1 MSVTVVT
8 PKRPEGHY
16 RASGSL
22 RSEWTK
28 LHTVRSTVWTLVT
41 LVVASI
47 GVSILASAE
56 TASHWATISAADKV
70 GYDPTNL
77 SLSGFALGQLAIGV
91 LGLLIITAEYST
103 GTIRATLA
111 AVPNRPLVLATK
123 AAVFG
128 GVAFLVGE
136 ALSFIMFLSGQSLLS
151 GRAPDASLGQ
161 PGVLW
166 AVVLA
171 GVYVAGLG
179 LVALGLGAIIRHT
192 AGAISALVGLLFIL
206 PLILK
211 ALPNSINDA
220 VGQYF
225 PSEVG
230 SAMASVHQQAHSL
243 SPPAALGVLCGYV
256 VVALGIGGWL
266 MVRRDA

>member
-1 MSVTVVT
+1 VTTTVV
-8 PKRPEGHY
+8 PLNNPEGHY

-47 GVSILASAE
+47 GVSILACAE
-56 TASHWATISAADKV
+56 TASHWATMSAVDKV
-70 GYDPTNL
+70 GYHPTNL
-77 SLSGFALGQLAIGV
+77 SLSGFA
-91 LGLLIITAEYST
+91 
-103 GTIRATLA
+103 
-111 AVPNRPLVLATK
+111 
-123 AAVFG
+123 
-128 GVAFLVGE
+128 
-136 ALSFIMFLSGQSLLS
+136 
-151 GRAPDASLGQ
+151 PDAVLGQ
-161 PGVLW
+161 PGVLR

-192 AGAISALVGLLFIL
+192 AGAISALVGLLFIV

-211 ALPNSINDA
+211 ALPDSIDNSLS
-220 VGQYF
+220 QYF
-225 PSEVG
+225 PSDVG
-230 SAMASVHQQAHSL
+230 SAMASVHQQAHTL
-243 SPPAALGVLCGYV
+243 SPLAALGVLCAYA

>member
-1 MSVTVVT
+1 VTATVAT
-8 PKRPEGHY
+8 LKRPEGHY
-16 RASGSL
+16 RASGSF

-28 LHTVRSTVWTLVT
+28 LYTVRSTVWTLVT

-47 GVSILASAE
+47 GVSILACAE
-56 TASHWATISAADKV
+56 TASHWATLSAADKV

-91 LGLLIITAEYST
+91 LGVLIITAEYST

-128 GVAFLVGE
+128 VVALLVGE

-151 GRAPDASLGQ
+151 GQAPDAALGQ
-161 PGVLW
+161 PGVLG

-192 AGAISALVGLLFIL
+192 AGAISALVGLLFIV

-211 ALPNSINDA
+211 ALPQSIDNSLS
-220 VGQYF
+220 QYF

-230 SAMASVHQQAHSL
+230 SAMGSVHQQAHTL
-243 SPPAALGVLCGYV
+243 SPVAASAVLCAYV

>member
-1 MSVTVVT
+1 VTATLATVN
-8 PKRPEGHY
+8 RPEGHY

-28 LHTVRSTVWTLVT
+28 FHTVRSTVWTLAT

-47 GVSILASAE
+47 GVSIIASAE
-56 TASHWATISAADKV
+56 TASHWATMSAADKV
-70 GYDPTNL
+70 GYDPTNV
-77 SLSGFALGQLAIGV
+77 SLSGFALGQIAVGV
-91 LGLLIITAEYST
+91 LGVLIITAEYST

-128 GVAFLVGE
+128 VVAFVLGE

-151 GRAPDASLGQ
+151 GRAPDAALGQ
-161 PGVLW
+161 PGVLR

-179 LVALGLGAIIRHT
+179 LVALGLGSIIRHT
-192 AGAISALVGLLFIL
+192 AGAISALVGLLFIV
-206 PLILK
+206 PLILS
-211 ALPNSINDA
+211 ALPDSINNA
-220 VGQYF
+220 LSQYF
-225 PSEVG
+225 PSDVG
-230 SAMASVHQQAHSL
+230 SAMASVHQQAHTL
-243 SPPAALGVLCGYV
+243 SPLAALAVLCAYV

-266 MVRRDA
+266 LVRRDA

>member
-1 MSVTVVT
+1 MTTTVV
-8 PKRPEGHY
+8 PLNNPEGHF

-47 GVSILASAE
+47 GVSILACAE
-56 TASHWATISAADKV
+56 TASHWATMSAVDKV
-70 GYDPTNL
+70 GYHPTNL
-77 SLSGFALGQLAIGV
+77 SLSGFALGQIAIGV
-91 LGLLIITAEYST
+91 LGVLIITAEYST
-103 GTIRATLA
+103 GTIRATRA

-128 GVAFLVGE
+128 VVAFLVGE
-136 ALSFIMFLSGQSLLS
+136 VVSFIVFLSGQALLS
-151 GRAPDASLGQ
+151 GRAPDAALGQ
-161 PGVLW
+161 PGVLR

-192 AGAISALVGLLFIL
+192 AGAISALVGLLFIV
-206 PLILK
+206 PLVLK
-211 ALPNSINDA
+211 ALPDSIDNSLS
-220 VGQYF
+220 QYF
-225 PSEVG
+225 PSDVG
-230 SAMASVHQQAHSL
+230 SAMASVHQQAHTL
-243 SPPAALGVLCGYV
+243 SPLAALGVLCAYAV
-256 VVALGIGGWL
+256 VDLGIGGWL